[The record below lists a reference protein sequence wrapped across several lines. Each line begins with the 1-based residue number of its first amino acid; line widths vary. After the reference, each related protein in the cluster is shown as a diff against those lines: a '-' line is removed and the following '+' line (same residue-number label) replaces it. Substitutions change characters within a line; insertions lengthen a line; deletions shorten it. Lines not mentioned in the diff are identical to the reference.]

1 MKFEVK
7 RRENKLEDKYTKLDR
22 DIARKFAKIVNSE
35 LSDLISVLVLFGSTA
50 RGRSNKSSD
59 IDILIVIDDVHIT
72 MNKALVETYRI
83 IIQKA
88 VAKVN
93 PDRLHVQTLPLTSFW
108 EYVRAG
114 DPVAVNILRDGI
126 ALIDKGFFDP
136 LQILLLT
143 GRIRPSRES
152 VQNYM
157 NMSYASLSRSK
168 SGVNNAI
175 LDLYWATIDAAHS
188 ALMSV
193 GEVPASP
200 AAVADMIDEKLVK
213 QKYVDKKY
221 SDIMRHMYEI
231 SKRIMKREIS
241 SLDGK
246 TYDRYLK
253 HSENFIEA
261 MKNVVNRK

>member
-88 VAKVN
+88 VAEVN

-114 DPVAVNILRDGI
+114 DPVAINILRDGI

-157 NMSYASLSRSK
+157 NMSYASLARSK
-168 SGVNNAI
+168 AGVNNAI

-200 AAVADMIDEKLVK
+200 AAVADMIDEKLVN

-246 TYDRYLK
+246 TYDRYLR
-253 HSENFIEA
+253 HSQNFIEA
-261 MKNVVNRK
+261 MKKVVNRK

>member
-35 LSDLISVLVLFGSTA
+35 LGDLISVLVLFGSTA
-50 RGRSNKSSD
+50 RGRSKKSSD

-136 LQILLLT
+136 LQILL
-143 GRIRPSRES
+143 
-152 VQNYM
+152 
-157 NMSYASLSRSK
+157 
-168 SGVNNAI
+168 
-175 LDLYWATIDAAHS
+175 
-188 ALMSV
+188 
-193 GEVPASP
+193 
-200 AAVADMIDEKLVK
+200 
-213 QKYVDKKY
+213 
-221 SDIMRHMYEI
+221 
-231 SKRIMKREIS
+231 
-241 SLDGK
+241 
-246 TYDRYLK
+246 
-253 HSENFIEA
+253 
-261 MKNVVNRK
+261 